1 MASGGPEG
9 AGGGGAGRGRGRPRK
24 DLDPELAPEVARW
37 AQHLRQLV
45 DGCFT
50 KDADAALALRIPPA
64 TLSCYL
70 SGKKEVPERV
80 FVRRLHEVLARRE
93 GRPVDSQGLESSDEL
108 YMEALAVLQPLVWKV
123 HTLTDQRDAAH
134 RREQALLGKLR
145 RMRTSLEETERDVT
159 ALRRDLRRAR
169 KEQEALASQTHDL
182 LEQLRQAQEAADQAV
197 VAEAIR
203 IAEQA
208 AVALWARRSAA
219 LTASRIALIG
229 SAVLCVAGIGMA
241 VVAPSLTGSLMPWL
255 IGGSGTAGAAA
266 LAGQAAG
273 SWRLRQLER
282 LGVPWDWAAHVLAVS
297 IAGAISVVSLVL
309 IAIGVHYHQDSLAHQ
324 LRVTAAVS
332 DCDQTG
338 TIRNSQG
345 DSFPT
350 YTCTYRWRINGH
362 TYTERDGGLTE
373 LEGKTDTVLVDPAE
387 PDTMVP
393 ERMASYKIFYAL
405 AFMAFL
411 CLAFPGFM
419 IYELWRAVSLRVE
432 QAIDGAL
439 RKTPSARERAMA
451 G

>member
-45 DGCFT
+45 DGCFP
-50 KDADAALALRIPPA
+50 KDADAALALRITPA

-93 GRPVDSQGLESSDEL
+93 GGPVDSQGLERSDEL
-108 YMEALAVLQPLVWKV
+108 YMAALAELQPLVWKV
-123 HTLTDQRDAAH
+123 HTLTDERDAAH
-134 RREQALLGKLR
+134 RREQALLGELR

-182 LEQLRQAQEAADQAV
+182 LEQLRQAQEAADEAV

-219 LTASRIALIG
+219 LAASRIALIG

-241 VVAPSLTGSLMPWL
+241 VVGPPLTGSLVPWL
-255 IGGSGTAGAAA
+255 IGGTGTAGVAA
-266 LAGQAAG
+266 LAGRAAG
-273 SWRLRQLER
+273 TWRHRQLER
-282 LGVPWDWAAHVLAVS
+282 LGVPWDWAAHVLAIS
-297 IAGAISVVSLVL
+297 IAGAIPVVSIVL
-309 IAIGVHYHQDSLAHQ
+309 TAIGVHYHQDSLAHQ

-338 TIRNSQG
+338 TITDKQG
-345 DSFPT
+345 GSYPT
-350 YTCTYRWRINGH
+350 YTCTYKWRINGH

-373 LEGKTDTVLVDPAE
+373 LDGKTDTVLVDPTE

-393 ERMASYKIFYAL
+393 ERFASYKVFYIL
-405 AFMAFL
+405 AITVLLFL
-411 CLAFPGFM
+411 FYPGFL
-419 IYELWRAVSLRVE
+419 IYELWQTVSRRVGW
-432 QAIDGAL
+432 AIDRGL
-439 RKTPSARERAMA
+439 REAPSARESATAR
-451 G
+451 